1 MVTMLTI
8 KTGQATAFGAGSDGD
23 LRKGAVRTF
32 VDNGDGTIT
41 DFATGLMW
49 EKKNDLGDV
58 HDKDNTYTWSGISG
72 NMDGS
77 INSTILFLLNTG
89 NGFAGH
95 TDWRVPSRFELETLQ
110 NLGTSS
116 PTTHFV
122 FNSCFAGC
130 SLAQCSCTLPERYWS
145 STTVAGT
152 TSSAWAV
159 GFSTANVE
167 AVAKSTALAVRLV
180 RDAPATATAPSCKLP
195 DPPQCLFNDPCT
207 NGFCSLTRAAC
218 SSQSDCP
225 ASPNEQC
232 CCAGTCL

>member
-1 MVTMLTI
+1 LPRPIRGGKAVTFTLN
-8 KTGQATAFGAGSDGD
+8 QDD